1 MFIKIIR
8 VLISFNILFF
18 SFNSGAKSI
27 DFCALNNIS
36 FANIVEKLTPAVV
49 NISTSQTVTYK
60 GSNLDDLFSGMP
72 NNSPFKFFF
81 KEYFDDSLGRDKT
94 ETVTSL
100 GSGFIIS
107 EDGYIVTNNHVVE
120 KADIINVKFNN
131 DKILRAK
138 LIGTDP
144 RTDIA
149 LLKIDSN
156 EKLPY
161 VNFGDSDSAKVG
173 DWVIAIGNPF
183 GLGGTVTAGIISA
196 RGRNIG
202 TSNAVDFIQTDAAI
216 NKGNSGGPM
225 FDSKGN
231 LIGINT
237 AIFSTS
243 GNGGSIGIGFAI
255 PTNIASSVIKQLK
268 NNGKVVRGWLGV
280 NVQYVSPNMAE
291 AMDMKEIKGAYV
303 VKVEPNSPAAKAKI
317 KEDDIII
324 SFDGKKIKNVSDLP
338 RIVGN
343 TEIGRLVKIIILRNN
358 NGKLVEKELI
368 VKIAKL
374 VDKESEENKISED
387 DLEQIEYLGF
397 KLLELTD
404 SIRSKYKISENI
416 EGILIL
422 GHGNDSKN
430 KDSGFISGDIIVKL
444 NQEPVSDLI
453 KFKKIVEKQKKDG
466 GKYILLTV
474 KRNNITIVST
484 VNIE

>member
-1 MFIKIIR
+1 MFNKFIR
-8 VLISFNILFF
+8 LIISFNFLFF
-18 SFNSGAKSI
+18 SFNAGAKAI
-27 DFCALNNIS
+27 DFCSLNNVS
-36 FANIVEKLTPAVV
+36 FSNIVEKLTPTVV
-49 NISTSQTVTYK
+49 NISTSQTITYK

-81 KEYFDDSLGRDKT
+81 KEYFDNSLDQDKT

-149 LLKIDSN
+149 LLKIDSD

-202 TSNAVDFIQTDAAI
+202 NSNAVDFIQTDAAI

-255 PTNIASSVIKQLK
+255 PTNIAASVINQLK
-268 NNGKVVRGWLGV
+268 NTGQVVRGWLGV

-291 AMDMKEIKGAYV
+291 AMGMKEMQGAYV
-303 VKVEPNSPAAKAKI
+303 VKVEEDSPAAKAKI

-343 TEIGRLVKIIILRNN
+343 TEVGKLVKLTVLRNEK
-358 NGKLVEKELI
+358 GELVEKELI
-368 VKIAKL
+368 VKIAQL
-374 VDKESEENKISED
+374 VEKDSNENNNSEEHV
-387 DLEQIEYLGF
+387 EQTEYLGF

-404 SIRSKYKISENI
+404 VIRSKYKLSENI

-422 GHGNDSKN
+422 GYGNDSKN
-430 KDSGFISGDIIVKL
+430 KDSGFIAGDIIIKL
-444 NQEPVSDLI
+444 NQESVSDLA

-466 GKYILLTV
+466 KKYILLTV
-474 KRNNITIVST
+474 KRNNMTIVST